1 MKESTSSET
10 MIMRALVLSTVFYL
24 IGGGLTRAEAGRAG
38 GHLGLSEE
46 SATKSDF
53 PPSTRMVPAVKNLSA
68 PDPNWC
74 SNGELIGTGVGFCLI
89 KEH

>member
-1 MKESTSSET
+1 MKRFPSDET
-10 MIMRALVLSTVFYL
+10 MITRALVLSTVFYL
-24 IGGGLTRAEAGRAG
+24 IGGGLTRAESWRAG

-46 SATKSDF
+46 SATKPDF

-74 SNGELIGTGVGFCLI
+74 SNGELMGTGVGFCLI